1 MAPLKNR
8 VPPKKDYG
16 TAEAADFVAISY
28 RLRIR
33 QDIPKKPYSLG
44 PPRLSDF
51 RDKVPNPK
59 PEILKLNSKPQ
70 IQNSIVLDSL
80 DPETLTILGGSW
92 DLVSKVISTLIG
104 VISSYKYSYHSYN
117 PSY

>member
-8 VPPKKDYG
+8 VPAKRIMVLQKPL
-16 TAEAADFVAISY
+16 TSWPLV

-44 PPRLSDF
+44 LPRLSDI